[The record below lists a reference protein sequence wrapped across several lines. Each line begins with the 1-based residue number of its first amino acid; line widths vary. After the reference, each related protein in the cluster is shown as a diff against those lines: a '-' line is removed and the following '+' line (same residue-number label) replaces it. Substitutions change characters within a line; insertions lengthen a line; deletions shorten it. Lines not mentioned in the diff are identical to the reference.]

1 MKRVLVIVL
10 ILAGVAGLALAGLI
24 LIVGA
29 ARWAGKERVPAATIL
44 EANLEAGFP
53 EEIPDDPVA
62 AALLRGTS
70 TLRDFV
76 EGLERAGDD
85 DRVAGLVARIGG
97 GAPGLAGAQEIRDA
111 VLAFREK
118 GKFAVA
124 FSETFGE
131 VGPGSAG
138 YYMATAFD
146 EIWLQP
152 SGDVNLIGLLAEP
165 VFVRGTLDKLGIK
178 PQMDQ
183 RHVYKN
189 AMNTLTDTEMTPAFE
204 EALGKV
210 IRSMFGQMVAGIAR
224 DRDMSEEELLAIMDS
239 GPRLGAAAADAG
251 LVDGVAY
258 RDEVYDKVR
267 ERAGEG
273 ARLLYVSKYLERA
286 GRPHDRG
293 DTIALVYGVGAVTR
307 GKSTFNPLTGQTTM
321 GSDTVAGALRAAIDD
336 EDVVA
341 ILFRVDSPGGSYVAS
356 DTIWRETVRAR
367 EAGKPLI
374 VSMSNVA
381 GSGGYF
387 VAMDADKVVAHPA
400 TITGSIGVLGGKFNT
415 TGFWEWLGISTDDI
429 RTSAQ
434 STLYSSSFDYT
445 PEEWRSFQAWL
456 DRVYD
461 DFTGKV
467 AQGRGLPLERVR
479 EIAKGRIWSGEDA
492 RDIGLVD
499 ELGGFGVALRLAR
512 EAAGLSPGDPVRL
525 RKFPPEKSLW
535 EKLTGDEPDSSEAVV
550 SEATL
555 QLLRQLQPAAR
566 QVEQMAL
573 PPGSR
578 GVLSMPPLPEIR

>member
-183 RHVYKN
+183 RHEYKN

-307 GKSTFNPLTGQTTM
+307 GKSTFNPLTGQATM